1 MKKKN
6 KLNKITSIIVKFY
19 PATEKEI
26 NKLLKKLNLTGVCV
40 SNLMNRWAIDV
51 PYWKEKYY
59 SEKLSESDLVEKV
72 HRNPSYNKVSMP
84 NNFVEEVES
93 SENE

>member
-6 KLNKITSIIVKFY
+6 KLSKITSIIVKFY
-19 PATEKEI
+19 PATDKEI
-26 NKLLKKLNLTGVCV
+26 NKLLKKLSLNGVCV

-72 HRNPSYNKVSMP
+72 HPNPSYKKIYSNEL
-84 NNFVEEVES
+84 VEEES
-93 SENE
+93 SQSE